1 MHRISSEPNPI
12 SNSPSTRERTD
23 RTPVKLSSPGK
34 QFESSPDKVTPSGV
48 GRRTAVLFSKKAA
61 NRGGSTPRRVGR
73 PPKRAASLDVPPT
86 VSQNASGGGRPN
98 DGEADK
104 NLPASSPE
112 QGATLRKR
120 ARSLSYSQDKS
131 RSPSKQQQSESE
143 LTNGFQGKPPSTE
156 SFTVYRSENI
166 TRSSSDSESTVSSHS
181 SGVPTD
187 SSSGEED
194 RQSRR
199 HRHGV
204 NFTEESSG
212 DTSCGESASTNSRFN
227 IRPKGNAAAPGPVLR
242 DRERRGM
249 NK

>member
-1 MHRISSEPNPI
+1 M
-12 SNSPSTRERTD
+12 
-23 RTPVKLSSPGK
+23 KLPSPGK
-34 QFESSPDKVTPSGV
+34 QFDSTPDKVTPSGV

-73 PPKRAASLDVPPT
+73 PPKRAASLDVPSA
-86 VSQNASGGGRPN
+86 VSPQNALSGRAN
-98 DGEADK
+98 ESEANK
-104 NLPASSPE
+104 TPAASNPD

-120 ARSLSYSQDKS
+120 SRSLSYSQDKS
-131 RSPSKQQQSESE
+131 KSPSKQTESE
-143 LTNGFQGKPPSTE
+143 LTNGFQGKPPSSE

-166 TRSSSDSESTVSSHS
+166 TRSSSDSESSMSSHS

-187 SSSGEED
+187 SSSGEDD

-212 DTSCGESASTNSRFN
+212 DTSCGESTSTNSRFN
-227 IRPKGNAAAPGPVLR
+227 VRPKGTAAGPVLR